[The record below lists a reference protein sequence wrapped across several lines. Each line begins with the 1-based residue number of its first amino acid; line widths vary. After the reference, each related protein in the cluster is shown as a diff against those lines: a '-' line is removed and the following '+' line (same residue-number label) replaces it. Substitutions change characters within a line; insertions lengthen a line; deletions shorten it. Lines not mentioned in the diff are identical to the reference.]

1 LVVSFS
7 MLTVNADEH
16 PVMKQFHKEGD
27 EKRTPVI
34 VPPELHKAWLAATP
48 QEAATFMSWQQM
60 PALYAE
66 AAPRSAV

>member
-1 LVVSFS
+1 

-16 PVMKQFHKEGD
+16 PVMKQFHKQGD

-48 QEAATFMSWQQM
+48 HEAASFMSWQHM
-60 PALYAE
+60 PTLYAE

>member
-1 LVVSFS
+1 
-7 MLTVNADEH
+7 
-16 PVMKQFHKEGD
+16 MKQFHKEGD

-48 QEAATFMSWQQM
+48 HEAASFMSWQHM
-60 PALYAE
+60 PTLYAE